1 MPRQLPWEIDNPAPA
16 LGQLLAAVT
25 REPGRPRPGRSPAI
39 LPHRSLQEGGG
50 SGSPHTLLKRGRGRR
65 AVSGCLSASNCP
77 VLQVSKLSCPP
88 VPGLLDVRLRR
99 SLGLLGSIEVLV
111 S

>member
-39 LPHRSLQEGGG
+39 LPHRSLQEGGQG
-50 SGSPHTLLKRGRGRR
+50 APTL
-65 AVSGCLSASNCP
+65 S
-77 VLQVSKLSCPP
+77 
-88 VPGLLDVRLRR
+88 
-99 SLGLLGSIEVLV
+99 
-111 S
+111 